1 MALTERMTDWKLSL
15 VNPGD
20 NSVSLSRV
28 CFVDKDDVEIMNK
41 GERVDVKDNPEIAAL
56 LAQILDV
63 AVKSLQEI

>member
-28 CFVDKDDVEIMNK
+28 CFIDKDDVEIMNK
-41 GERVDVKDNPEIAAL
+41 GEQVRVENNAEIAEL
-56 LAQILDV
+56 IAQILDV
-63 AVKSLQEI
+63 AVKSL